1 MITHPRLL
9 ILEETTEGLAPKVRS
24 RIWACLEN
32 LAFAKLSILVIDKH
46 LDALTR
52 ICDRHYVIEKGRIV
66 WRGDSSELK
75 ADPAV
80 RQDYL
85 GV

>member
-1 MITHPRLL
+1 M
-9 ILEETTEGLAPKVRS
+9 
-24 RIWACLEN
+24 EN
-32 LAFAKLSILVIDKH
+32 LAFAGLSILVIHKH

-80 RQDYL
+80 R
-85 GV
+85 